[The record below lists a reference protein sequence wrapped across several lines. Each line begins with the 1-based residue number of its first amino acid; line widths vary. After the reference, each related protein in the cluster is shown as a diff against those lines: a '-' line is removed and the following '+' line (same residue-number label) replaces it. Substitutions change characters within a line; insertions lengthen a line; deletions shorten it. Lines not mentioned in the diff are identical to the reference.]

1 MNEYVTRLLRQWD
14 LSTVSWNLILLGA
27 AILLGLLLK
36 GILAIF
42 VGNKAKEE
50 QTRFSFFRSLIQYLG
65 KPISYFLP
73 LFWLSVLLPVFRMEN
88 FLRVRLDR
96 IIDIALII
104 TGSWLLIQF
113 IGVLQD
119 YVLHIFNVRK
129 ADNLRERRII
139 TQLQFIRR
147 IVVSFVIIL
156 AIAAVL
162 LTFPAFRRLG
172 TGLLTGVGIGGIII
186 GFAAQRSL
194 GNLLAGFQIAFT
206 QPIRI
211 DDEVIVEGEFGWI
224 DEITLTYVVV
234 RIWDERRL
242 ILPINY
248 FIEKPFQNWT
258 RKSAQLHGAVYIY
271 TDYSIPIDALRE
283 EFNRLVNNHPL
294 WDKRS
299 SSLLVTDA
307 TESVLQLRAVVSA
320 NNSGDL
326 WTLRC
331 HIREHLIKFIAKEY
345 PQSLPQTR
353 AYIETS
359 SSLKDGARQKDPA
372 DNEMGN

>member
-1 MNEYVTRLLRQWD
+1 MNEYVTELLRKWH
-14 LSTVSWNLILLGA
+14 LSATAWNFILVGA
-27 AILLGLLLK
+27 AILLGFLLRI
-36 GILAIF
+36 ILRASF
-42 VGNKAKEE
+42 GEKAKE
-50 QTRFSFFRSLIQYLG
+50 QKRFSFFRSFFYHLG
-65 KPISYFLP
+65 KPITYFLP
-73 LFWLSVLLPVFRMEN
+73 LFWLSVLLPIFR
-88 FLRVRLDR
+88 LDPPIKVRLER
-96 IIDIALII
+96 AIEIALII
-104 TGSWLLIQF
+104 ITAWLLIRLIRVTQEY
-113 IGVLQD
+113 ILNLYNIQ
-119 YVLHIFNVRK
+119 K

-139 TQLQFIRR
+139 TQLQFVRR
-147 IVVSFVIIL
+147 LIVSFIVLL

-172 TGLLTGVGIGGIII
+172 TGLLTGVGIGGIIV

-224 DEITLTYVVV
+224 EEITLTYVVV

-242 ILPINY
+242 VLPINY

-258 RKSAQLHGAVYIY
+258 RRSAQLHGVVFIY
-271 TDYSIPIDALRE
+271 TDYNIPIDALRE

-299 SSLLVTDA
+299 SSLVVTDA
-307 TESVLQLRAVVSA
+307 TDRVLQLRAVVSA
-320 NNSGDL
+320 KNSGDL

-331 HIREHLIKFIAKEY
+331 HIREHLIKFITKNY

-353 AYIETS
+353 AYLDTGSFSKNDFPDE
-359 SSLKDGARQKDPA
+359 KQV
-372 DNEMGN
+372 E